1 VVGEGG
7 ARRYRLTGTG
17 AFETLFRFG
26 RRREGKFLQV
36 LWMPARRVPGRAGF
50 VIARK
55 ALPRAVD
62 RNRVRRL
69 FREALR
75 AARPAVEAFD
85 VILRLKRGCPPAHFG
100 AVAVEAAQLLVSL
113 ETGRMQP

>member
-1 VVGEGG
+1 VGDGG

-17 AFETLFRFG
+17 AFEAMFRFG
-26 RRREGKFLQV
+26 RRREADFVQL

-50 VIARK
+50 VIGRK

-75 AARPAVEAFD
+75 MARPAVEAFD
-85 VILRLKRGCPPAHFG
+85 VILRLKRGCPPARFRV
-100 AVAVEAAQLLVSL
+100 VAAEAAQLLASL
-113 ETGRMQP
+113 EAGRVGP

>member
-1 VVGEGG
+1 
-7 ARRYRLTGTG
+7 L
-17 AFETLFRFG
+17 
-26 RRREGKFLQV
+26 

-55 ALPRAVD
+55 CLPRAVD

-75 AARPAVEAFD
+75 MARPAVEPFD
-85 VILRLKRGCPPAHFG
+85 VILRLKRGCPPARF
-100 AVAVEAAQLLVSL
+100 AVVASEVAQLLSSIVA
-113 ETGRMQP
+113 GREGS